1 MEFLVLGPLEVRG
14 SGGPP
19 GVAGRL
25 RRALLGVL
33 LARAGQVVPADV
45 LVDALWGERADE
57 RAGQRLHLQVHR
69 LRGFLDGPERL
80 SRVENGYR
88 LRVDEG
94 ELDAERF
101 ESLVARAVGLVE
113 REPARAVET
122 LRAALALWRGAPFAD
137 SDVPELC
144 AWADRLA
151 ERRLV
156 AWETLYR
163 AELACG
169 AGAEL
174 VDGLEELA
182 RAHPLRERL
191 TELLVTALHRAGR
204 RDEALAAYRRARRCL
219 ADELGLEPGAELRE
233 VVARVRSGAA
243 PPDRLAAASPEPAPN
258 QLPADIGG
266 FVGRGAELAELDA
279 RVSAPVP
286 VLITAVAGT
295 AGVGKTALAVRWA
308 HRARERFPDGQ
319 LYVDLRGYGPDQPRA
334 PEDVLAG
341 FLRAL
346 GMAGSAIPHELDER
360 AARFRTLVDGRRML
374 LLLDNAADVAQVRP
388 LLPGSP
394 SCVTLVTSRDT
405 LTGLVVREGARR
417 VALDRFSAVEAR
429 ELLRSL
435 LGEERLATEPAAAV
449 DALVER
455 CARLPLALRIAA
467 ELVRS
472 HRGPGGVAALAGSL
486 AGRRGALDLLDVDD
500 PQTAVRAVFS
510 WSYQR
515 LAPDEA
521 LVFRMVGAHPG
532 PDLEEHAV
540 AALAG
545 LERRAAR
552 RALDALVRGHLVERS
567 PSGRYG
573 LHDLLHAYATE
584 LDGPADER
592 MAALGRL
599 SDYYLST
606 ASAAMDVLVPQ
617 ETFRRPPAPDW
628 PGEAPRFDSPESA
641 RDWLDAERANLLALA
656 RISGPRRTLD
666 LAETLW
672 RYLFLGGFPDEALHL
687 YTRELS
693 AARALGDPLAEARA
707 RNNLGKT
714 MDQLGLDGEAALDH
728 LRAALAAY
736 ERAGLPEWQSAVR
749 NNLGV
754 AHGRRGELDAAVAEF
769 EASLALVSPDGP
781 WPLRRAPMVNVS
793 RCLKEMGRP
802 DEALGILARVL
813 ELCREHEDLI
823 HIPNALTG
831 LADLSLLTG
840 REAEARAHAVDGL
853 ALAREHGFRAVE
865 VDCLRVLGVVA
876 RSADQPAEAVR
887 RHEEALAVARSIGS
901 RHTLLEALD
910 ELAASQAAA
919 GDLARALATRR
930 EALDVATEAG
940 HRAGAAAAHAALAA
954 LHARRGETEAARA
967 HGRDAVGGHE
977 ALGQRTEADE
987 VRSALADLAGREGLG
1002 ERAFAGRVGRSEG
1015 RPFPTV
1021 RRG

>member
-14 SGGPP
+14 SGGPS

-33 LARAGQVVPADV
+33 LARADQVVPADV

-69 LRGFLDGPERL
+69 LRGLLDGPERL

-88 LRVDEG
+88 LRVGEG
-94 ELDAERF
+94 ELDAARF
-101 ESLVARAVGLVE
+101 EALVARGVGLVD
-113 REPARAVET
+113 REPARAVEP

-137 SDVPELC
+137 ADVPELC
-144 AWADRLA
+144 DWAERLA

-156 AWETLYR
+156 GWETLYR
-163 AELACG
+163 ARLACG
-169 AGAEL
+169 EGAEL
-174 VDGLEELA
+174 VDGLAELA

-219 ADELGLEPGAELRE
+219 AEELGLEPGAELRE
-233 VVARVRSGAA
+233 LAARVRSGAA
-243 PPDRLAAASPEPAPN
+243 APEAAGVAGVGAAKPVPG
-258 QLPADIGG
+258 QLPGDIRG
-266 FVGRGAELAELDA
+266 FVGREAELAELDA
-279 RVSAPVP
+279 RMTAPVP

-319 LYVDLRGYGPDQPRA
+319 LYVDLRGYGPDQPLA

-346 GMAGSAIPHELDER
+346 GMAGTAIPHELDER

-388 LLPGSP
+388 LLPGSS

-417 VALDRFSAVEAR
+417 VALDRLSAVEAR

-435 LGEERLATEPAAAV
+435 LGEERLAAEPAAAV

-467 ELVRS
+467 ELVRT
-472 HRGPGGVAALAGSL
+472 HAGHGGVAALAGSL

-500 PQTAVRAVFS
+500 PHTAVRAVFS

-532 PDLEEHAV
+532 AADVAEHAV

-552 RALDALVRGHLVERS
+552 RALDALVRAHLVERS

-573 LHDLLHAYATE
+573 LHDLLRAYAAE
-584 LDGPADER
+584 LTGPPGER
-592 MAALGRL
+592 AAALGRL

-628 PGEAPRFDSPESA
+628 PGEAPRFDAPDAA
-641 RDWLDAERANLLALA
+641 RDWLDAERANLLELA
-656 RISGPRRTLD
+656 STSEPRRTVD

-687 YTRELS
+687 YNRELT
-693 AARALGDPLAEARA
+693 AARALADPLAEARA

-754 AHGRRGELDAAVAEF
+754 AHGRRGELRAAVAEF
-769 EASLALVSPDGP
+769 EESLALVSPDGP

-793 RCLKEMGRP
+793 RCLKELGRH

-813 ELCREHEDLI
+813 ELCRAHEDLI

-840 REAEARAHAVDGL
+840 RDAEARAHAGDGL

-876 RSADQPAEAVR
+876 RNADEPAEAVR

-901 RHTLLEALD
+901 RHTLLEALG

-919 GDLARALATRR
+919 GDAARALVTHR

-940 HRAGAAAAHAALAA
+940 HRAGVAAAHAALAA
-954 LHARRGETEAARA
+954 LHARELEGRLAAR
-967 HGRDAVGGHE
+967 
-977 ALGQRTEADE
+977 
-987 VRSALADLAGREGLG
+987 
-1002 ERAFAGRVGRSEG
+1002 
-1015 RPFPTV
+1015 
-1021 RRG
+1021 